1 MESVPADP
9 ALRSV
14 PHHIVS
20 VLATLIATAVLGC
33 STTTTTSG
41 TAVTTRPPTPGPVNA
56 AMLDPGRYPTTP
68 APSAGTAGSEDA
80 GRLVEGHR
88 MAAYTIGPWQVDP
101 ALSAHLPDDAAV
113 VENYDQIGSKVLWT
127 WVAGGAFSLPFEV
140 GFVSQRTGTAE
151 RKTLLRNAVLR
162 FGDDRSATFAAQGF
176 YEKAMAFPR
185 VETIMPVVT
194 EAEQSVPIPDH
205 PDSHGAL
212 ITYQEGAERRQEL
225 IVATHRGPYVLV
237 QVIHCATGSGCAAP
251 LAAHTLDLQIPLID
265 TFTPTDPN
273 QFASLPLD
281 PTGLVAR
288 TLPLPPDEATSTSG
302 ATYPPAGA
310 LHLENDPATI
320 GPALTAAKVDTV
332 SVNLATVYQAAI
344 PEGAQQLLQVYGDTV
359 AATTAAQAAD
369 TVPGLPQS
377 RCTRI
382 PGAGGLV
389 PHHWCLATVGRYL
402 IKTVARQLDTA
413 HQQTAAQYRMLAP

>member
-1 MESVPADP
+1 
-9 ALRSV
+9 
-14 PHHIVS
+14 
-20 VLATLIATAVLGC
+20 VLAALIATAVLGC
-33 STTTTTSG
+33 STTTGGSAITT
-41 TAVTTRPPTPGPVNA
+41 PPAPGPVNVA
-56 AMLDPGRYPTTP
+56 TLDPGRYPTTP
-68 APSAGTAGSEDA
+68 APAAGTASSEQA
-80 GRLVEGHR
+80 GRLIEGHR
-88 MAAYTIGPWQVDP
+88 MAAFTIGPWQVDP
-101 ALSAHLPDDAAV
+101 ALSARLPDDAVV
-113 VENYDQIGSKVLWT
+113 VENYDQIGSKVLWA

-140 GFVSQRTGTAE
+140 GFVSQRTGDAA

-194 EAEQSVPIPDH
+194 EPEQSVPIPGH
-205 PDSHGAL
+205 PDTHGAL

-225 IVATHRGPYVLV
+225 IVSTQHGPYVLV
-237 QVIHCATGSGCAAP
+237 QVVHCATGSDCAAP

-265 TFTPTDPN
+265 SFTPTDPN
-273 QFASLPLD
+273 QFATLPLD

-288 TLPLPPDEATSTSG
+288 TLALPPDQATSTTA

-310 LHLENDPATI
+310 LHFENDPAAI

-332 SVNLATVYQAAI
+332 AINLSTVYQAATADD
-344 PEGAQQLLQVYGDTV
+344 AQKLLHIYGDIV
-359 AATTAAQAAD
+359 AATKTAQPAD
-369 TVPGLPQS
+369 GVPGLPQS
-377 RCTRI
+377 RCTRV

-413 HQQTAAQYRMLAP
+413 HQQAAAQYRMLTP